1 MASHLKPPLGITLY
15 RGFQGSGNYVWSPF
29 VTKLETRLRFA
40 GLAYRTEA
48 GSLSKAP
55 KGKIPYVTISSKTD
69 STSPTPVVL
78 ADSTL
83 ITERLVKDGVSED
96 LNAKLSP
103 TEKALDVAI
112 RALLEDK
119 LCFYQ
124 VGSSPSCQCCT
135 TLPARWLGSI
145 HQLSSVHLP
154 HKETLAVD

>member
-1 MASHLKPPLGITLY
+1 MASHLKAPLDITIY
-15 RGFQGSGNYVWSPF
+15 RSFPGSGMYIWSPF

-55 KGKIPYVTISSKTD
+55 KGKIPYVSISSKTD
-69 STSPTPVVL
+69 SGSQPPVIL

-83 ITERLVKDGVSED
+83 IIERLVEDGVSDD

-103 TEKALDVAI
+103 AEKALDLAV

-119 LCFYQ
+119 LAFYQ
-124 VGSSPSCQCCT
+124 VGC
-135 TLPARWLGSI
+135 
-145 HQLSSVHLP
+145 
-154 HKETLAVD
+154 

>member
-1 MASHLKPPLGITLY
+1 MYI
-15 RGFQGSGNYVWSPF
+15 WSPF

-55 KGKIPYVTISSKTD
+55 KGKIPYVSISSKTD
-69 STSPTPVVL
+69 SGSQAPVLL

-83 ITERLVKDGVSED
+83 IIERLVEDGASDD

-103 TEKALDVAI
+103 TEKALDLAI

-119 LCFYQ
+119 LAFYQ
-124 VGSSPSCQCCT
+124 VGC
-135 TLPARWLGSI
+135 
-145 HQLSSVHLP
+145 
-154 HKETLAVD
+154 